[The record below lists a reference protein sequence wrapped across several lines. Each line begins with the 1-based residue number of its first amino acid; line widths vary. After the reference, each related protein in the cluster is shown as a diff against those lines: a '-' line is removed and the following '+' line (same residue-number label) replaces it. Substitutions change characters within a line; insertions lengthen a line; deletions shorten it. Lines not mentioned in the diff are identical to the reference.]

1 VEHTLPTL
9 FRLRHETNILEEISR
24 HYSEL
29 LQVLKSAR
37 STITWARAQR
47 GIYRNIEEKPRMLH
61 KLTTILTIV
70 VAVVSVLSTVVLAAE
85 FEGTV
90 SAVDDKGM
98 ATIKATDGKEHKV
111 SIAGVKAGDKV
122 DCHIKDGKTSCHKLG
137 PKHN

>member
-1 VEHTLPTL
+1 M
-9 FRLRHETNILEEISR
+9 LR
-24 HYSEL
+24 
-29 LQVLKSAR
+29 
-37 STITWARAQR
+37 
-47 GIYRNIEEKPRMLH
+47 
-61 KLTTILTIV
+61 KLATIL
-70 VAVVSVLSTVVLAAE
+70 
-85 FEGTV
+85 TV